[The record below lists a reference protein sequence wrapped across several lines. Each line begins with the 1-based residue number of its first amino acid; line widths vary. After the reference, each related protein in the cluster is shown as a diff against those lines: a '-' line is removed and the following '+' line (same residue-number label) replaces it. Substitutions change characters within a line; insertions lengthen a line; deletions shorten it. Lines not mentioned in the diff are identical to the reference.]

1 MQRMS
6 EDRSGTAA
14 TARGGGDTTS
24 YSIYVTRQN
33 MPVPLQNPMRPE
45 YTKASCRETAL
56 GVAQEHVQWAA
67 STAA

>member
-6 EDRSGTAA
+6 EDRSGTVA
-14 TARGGGDTTS
+14 TAGGVTTS

-56 GVAQEHVQWAA
+56 GVAQEHVQ
-67 STAA
+67 